1 MRHIQYI
8 YRAQEN
14 NDHTQR
20 RVKSEWGRLLVLV
33 SKRACLAQLRAAV
46 PNVTINERLWS
57 QSASAHYMTNDCDV
71 FGFKELCGAPFR
83 RKKAILPKTAHAQ
96 NEYSWMWRRRQTH
109 SGFHRHYTHVP
120 KIPDFT
126 KKVKVSWMC
135 FIILN
140 NLYTAHHNS
149 LGIMSSDQN
158 PYFFFVWCDHSTLQS
173 CIPSGFSWCSTQQN

>member
-1 MRHIQYI
+1 M
-8 YRAQEN
+8 
-14 NDHTQR
+14 
-20 RVKSEWGRLLVLV
+20 LV
-33 SKRACLAQLRAAV
+33 SKRAVLRKYALLCR
-46 PNVTINERLWS
+46 TSQSKRLWS
-57 QSASAHYMTNDCDV
+57 QSTSAHYITNDCDV
-71 FGFKELCGAPFR
+71 FGFKELCGAGNWPRKYINRSMIDPTVFR
-83 RKKAILPKTAHAQ
+83 RKRAILPKTAHAQ
-96 NEYSWMWRRRQTH
+96 NEYSWMWHRRQTH

-158 PYFFFVWCDHSTLQS
+158 PYFFLFCDHSTLQS